1 MEEMVTMSVVRYA
14 ELIRTE
20 KQFDILTNCL
30 MNGATLG
37 YNGTYLRFSDD
48 DTNAIIRALFP
59 NAYKNKL
66 NELAKA
72 KEEEEGAVNG

>member
-1 MEEMVTMSVVRYA
+1 MEEMVTMSIVRFA

-20 KQFDILTNCL
+20 KQFDLLTNCL
-30 MNGATLG
+30 MAGATLG
-37 YNGTYLRFSDD
+37 YNGQYLRFSDD

-72 KEEEEGAVNG
+72 KEEEEGAN